1 MDTQKNKF
9 LEGVAMRHACKEF
22 DESKKIPAEQFEE
35 ILQVGYAAPSS
46 FGMEPTRLVVVRDP
60 KAREEIRAL
69 CWDQRQITTASELVL
84 FKTLKTD
91 LLAHTNYV
99 QNAFARKQK
108 TPEQIAPYEAAA
120 TRYAKKPHILT
131 PPEYNLYMLL
141 RDLYG
146 GRYEILAQ
154 TSLVSLVDKLNYNSY
169 RNELFRIVD
178 FVIADKEFSPLV
190 VIELNDSSHLRADR
204 RERDRKVAEILEKA
218 DLPLVTFSTEEA
230 ASSAAVRRALWRY
243 LH

>member
-1 MDTQKNKF
+1 MKYRLSGLLVIFAGIACACITIIFPQLTSFFKAG
-9 LEGVAMRHACKEF
+9 LWLAAALLVIIGGAMLKKE
-22 DESKKIPAEQFEE
+22 
-35 ILQVGYAAPSS
+35 
-46 FGMEPTRLVVVRDP
+46 
-60 KAREEIRAL
+60 
-69 CWDQRQITTASELVL
+69 SE
-84 FKTLKTD
+84 
-91 LLAHTNYV
+91 
-99 QNAFARKQK
+99 K

-190 VIELNDSSHLRADR
+190 VIELNDSS
-204 RERDRKVAEILEKA
+204 ERDRKVAEILEKA

>member
-1 MDTQKNKF
+1 MKYRLSGLLVIFAGIACACITIIFPQLTSFFKAG
-9 LEGVAMRHACKEF
+9 LWLAAALLIIIGGAMLKKE
-22 DESKKIPAEQFEE
+22 
-35 ILQVGYAAPSS
+35 
-46 FGMEPTRLVVVRDP
+46 
-60 KAREEIRAL
+60 
-69 CWDQRQITTASELVL
+69 SE
-84 FKTLKTD
+84 
-91 LLAHTNYV
+91 
-99 QNAFARKQK
+99 K

-169 RNELFRIVD
+169 LNELFRIVD

>member
-1 MDTQKNKF
+1 MAG
-9 LEGVAMRHACKEF
+9 LWLAAALLVIIGGAMLKKE
-22 DESKKIPAEQFEE
+22 
-35 ILQVGYAAPSS
+35 
-46 FGMEPTRLVVVRDP
+46 
-60 KAREEIRAL
+60 
-69 CWDQRQITTASELVL
+69 SE
-84 FKTLKTD
+84 
-91 LLAHTNYV
+91 
-99 QNAFARKQK
+99 K

-146 GRYEILAQ
+146 GKYEILAQ

-204 RERDRKVAEILEKA
+204 RERDRKGR
-218 DLPLVTFSTEEA
+218 
-230 ASSAAVRRALWRY
+230 SSARDFFYRRGGVVRCGTAGVVALFALNMHKNLVIGSY
-243 LH
+243 FA